1 MKGHEIY
8 LSHLN
13 PCFNL
18 SHITVRE
25 SIDFILQTGASA
37 DVVKDIN

>member
-1 MKGHEIY
+1 MKDHEIY
-8 LSHLN
+8 LSYLN

-18 SHITVRE
+18 SHISVRE
-25 SIDFILQTGASA
+25 FIDFIRWTGGSA